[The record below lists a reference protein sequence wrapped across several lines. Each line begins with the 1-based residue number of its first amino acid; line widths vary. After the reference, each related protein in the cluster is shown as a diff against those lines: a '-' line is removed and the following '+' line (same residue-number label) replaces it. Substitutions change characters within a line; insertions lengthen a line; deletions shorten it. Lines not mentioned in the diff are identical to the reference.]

1 MPIKGS
7 RRPPG
12 PKGRPI
18 VGCALKNRRDPLNVL
33 RTFAREYG
41 DIVLFHVL
49 MRERILLN
57 HPDFVEQ
64 VLVIQQDKFH
74 KSELTRRITE
84 RMLGKGLLTSE
95 GEFWRRQRRLAQPAF
110 HRRRIYGDRAPVRGT
125 GAAP

>member
-18 VGCALKNRRDPLNVL
+18 VGVALKIRRDPLNVV

-49 MRERILLN
+49 MEERILLN
-57 HPDFVEQ
+57 HPDIVEQ

-74 KSELTRRITE
+74 KSELTRRITG
-84 RMLGKGLLTSE
+84 RILGQGLLTSE
-95 GEFWRRQRRLAQPAF
+95 GDFWRRQRRLLQPAF
-110 HRRRIYGDRAPVRGT
+110 HRGRVNEYGATMREIAQ
-125 GAAP
+125 

>member
-12 PKGRPI
+12 PKGRPS
-18 VGCALKNRRDPLNVL
+18 VGGGLNIRRDPLNVL

-49 MRERILLN
+49 MQERILLN

-74 KSELTRRITE
+74 ESELTRRITR
-84 RMLGKGLLTSE
+84 RMLGLGLLTSE
-95 GEFWRRQRRLAQPAF
+95 GDFWRRQRRRVGP
-110 HRRRIYGDRAPVRGT
+110 HCY
-125 GAAP
+125 

>member
-1 MPIKGS
+1 MPTKGG

-12 PKGRPI
+12 PIGPPI
-18 VGCALKNRRDPLNVL
+18 LGMALKIRRDPLNML

-49 MRERILLN
+49 MQERILLN

-84 RMLGKGLLTSE
+84 RML
-95 GEFWRRQRRLAQPAF
+95 
-110 HRRRIYGDRAPVRGT
+110 
-125 GAAP
+125 